1 MVEIDT
7 AVCSRGGTGADAAA
21 DGGEVKRQSINTTD
35 VVAIVVGVVVA
46 GLFTERLLEFSVQW
60 SVGDSVWSGLIVVGI
75 GIATAMVMAG
85 VFVVI
90 PQLLAVSA
98 LVRVSSPPLV
108 EGHGN
113 PPPK

>member
-1 MVEIDT
+1 MAGNSRRVQKILV
-7 AVCSRGGTGADAAA
+7 VCFLAGLPW
-21 DGGEVKRQSINTTD
+21 I
-35 VVAIVVGVVVA
+35 GVVVA

-85 VFVVI
+85 LFVVI